1 MVYQID
7 DTTAVA
13 SQPALPTDSIGT
25 PGFFTG
31 GSTSGGAP
39 TRVRYW
45 WLNMVQQELLN
56 IALAAGL
63 TADKTDNTQCITAIK
78 ALAKQAASG
87 AVLGSP
93 GVLATGDVA
102 GSVLYYSA
110 ALAAPAFTYGS
121 TTVGLATTTALTS
134 ALGNYL
140 PLTGGILSGDLHRS
154 GDAGTNRQIFL
165 DTAGKARWA
174 FGADAANESG
184 DNVGSDFFLSRFD
197 DAGDFID
204 TPVTAERSTGVWAF
218 KYSPRVPDVVDFTT
232 QGALGARVAEARYVR
247 SVPAASS
254 GNIQIADIEF
264 DASGNVLVTDA
275 AGNVSTFY
283 KQNITIGTLNGLPC
297 FAYTIGGNLLV
308 QEFYTGDLD
317 TIDGSVTVLFPTA
330 FVDIPAV
337 TTSLTSLSNQG
348 HVSLA
353 NMNYDAND
361 TPTVTAEGIKI
372 LAESVY
378 NGSSCT
384 CSLFVR
390 AIGRIG

>member
-102 GSVLYYSA
+102 GGVLYYSA
-110 ALAAPAFTYGS
+110 ALAAPAFTYGT

-134 ALGNYL
+134 ALGKYL
-140 PLTGGILSGDLHRS
+140 PLAGGALNGPLAVPSLSGANGALPIYFGPAAAPCKLGLQNDGNIVVYNAAGTPVFSLDANTGNCTFIAGTVTVPDAAAAKNPVTLEQLLSYIKNGTGLGQLHAATGYQALPGGLIIQWGNQS
-154 GDAGTNRQIFL
+154 AGTNGLSTVTYPIAFPNACVELSLVEANASGSWPSGLVTLHGVYGAKGVASSQTYSMQFSSGSW
-165 DTAGKARWA
+165 AGK
-174 FGADAANESG
+174 
-184 DNVGSDFFLSRFD
+184 
-197 DAGDFID
+197 
-204 TPVTAERSTGVWAF
+204 TG
-218 KYSPRVPDVVDFTT
+218 
-232 QGALGARVAEARYVR
+232 
-247 SVPAASS
+247 
-254 GNIQIADIEF
+254 
-264 DASGNVLVTDA
+264 
-275 AGNVSTFY
+275 
-283 KQNITIGTLNGLPC
+283 IGFNWL
-297 FAYTIGGNLLV
+297 
-308 QEFYTGDLD
+308 
-317 TIDGSVTVLFPTA
+317 
-330 FVDIPAV
+330 
-337 TTSLTSLSNQG
+337 
-348 HVSLA
+348 
-353 NMNYDAND
+353 
-361 TPTVTAEGIKI
+361 
-372 LAESVY
+372 
-378 NGSSCT
+378 
-384 CSLFVR
+384 
-390 AIGRIG
+390 AIGY